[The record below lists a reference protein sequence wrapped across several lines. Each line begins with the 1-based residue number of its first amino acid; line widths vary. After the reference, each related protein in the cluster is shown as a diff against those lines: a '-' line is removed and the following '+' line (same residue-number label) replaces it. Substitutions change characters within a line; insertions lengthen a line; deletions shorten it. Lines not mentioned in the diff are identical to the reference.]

1 MAAPV
6 QAQLYAS
13 AAVVTQE
20 DQCCEAAASVAGQ
33 RFLTAEVPMLPL
45 EGCTRVDACSCKYQK
60 FSDRRQD
67 DRRSLGSAMGNA
79 VGAKDGAEQRTTDRG
94 RRSND

>member
-20 DQCCEAAASVAGQ
+20 EQCCQAAATIAGQ
-33 RFLTAEVPMLPL
+33 RFLMAEVPMLPL
-45 EGCTRVDACSCKYQK
+45 DGCTRVDACPCKYQK
-60 FSDRRQD
+60 FSDRRQE
-67 DRRSLGSAMGNA
+67 DRRAMGTGS
-79 VGAKDGAEQRTTDRG
+79 GAKDGTEQRDNVRG
-94 RRSND
+94 RRQYD